1 MIASIPH
8 AARRPPSLQASLGGP
23 AAPIRLAH
31 LLPLILAAACAA
43 VGVRVEAGLSARLEA
58 SRPVPVGS
66 SGQDTGS
73 SLPSVFTPEVQRWAG
88 NIQTWSEEYALPP
101 ALIATVMQI
110 ESCGDAQARSGAGA
124 IGLFQVMPF
133 HFQPGEKPGDPQT
146 NARRGLAY
154 LAKAL
159 SLAGGRIDLALAGYN
174 GGLSRIGQP
183 PDDWPAETRRYVAWG
198 TAIFANGS
206 AGRETSPAL
215 DAWLQAGGARLCRAA
230 AAAG

>member
-8 AARRPPSLQASLGGP
+8 AARRPPSLQASLGGH
-23 AAPIRLAH
+23 AAPIRLAR
-31 LLPLILAAACAA
+31 LVPLILAAACAVVA
-43 VGVRVEAGLSARLEA
+43 VRVEAGLSARLAANRLPPAE
-58 SRPVPVGS
+58 
-66 SGQDTGS
+66 
-73 SLPSVFTPEVQRWAG
+73 SLAHDPIRNLPAVFTPEVQRWAED
-88 NIQTWSEEYALPP
+88 IQAWSEAYALPP

-110 ESCGDAQARSGAGA
+110 ESCGDAGARSGAGA
-124 IGLFQVMPF
+124 QGLFQVMPF
-133 HFQPGEKPGDPQT
+133 HFQPGEAPNDPQT

-174 GGLSRIGQP
+174 GGLSRIAQP
-183 PDDWPAETRRYVAWG
+183 PEEWPAETRRYVAWG
-198 TAIFANGS
+198 TAMFADGS
-206 AGRETSPAL
+206 AGRQASAAL

>member
-1 MIASIPH
+1 M
-8 AARRPPSLQASLGGP
+8 
-23 AAPIRLAH
+23 
-31 LLPLILAAACAA
+31 
-43 VGVRVEAGLSARLEA
+43 EAGLSARLEA